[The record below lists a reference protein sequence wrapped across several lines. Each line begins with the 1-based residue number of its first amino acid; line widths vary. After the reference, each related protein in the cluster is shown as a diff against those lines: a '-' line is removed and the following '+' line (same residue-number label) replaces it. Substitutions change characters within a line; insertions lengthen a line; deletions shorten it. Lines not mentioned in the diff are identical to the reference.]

1 MTRVFSVLFALGTLI
16 LSGCS
21 SSDSTTNPPGATYY
35 VTAKIDGAD
44 FSTSGGTAVGFMTSG
59 TLTVTG
65 NITTAGTTRQISF
78 VLDDAAAGKSYN
90 MATNTDDSGVVLMMG
105 TLPTDSYLAGQG
117 FGSGTIAI
125 TSMSGSEVSGTFSFV
140 ASNGVS
146 TKTVTGGSFK
156 VKYTT
161 I

>member
-1 MTRVFSVLFALGTLI
+1 MTRVSIVLFALGILI

-21 SSDSTTNPPGATYY
+21 SSDSTTNPTAATYH

-65 NITTAGTTRQISF
+65 NITTGGSTRQISF
-78 VLDDAAAGKSYN
+78 VLDDAASGKSYN
-90 MATNTDDSGVVLMMG
+90 MATNTDESGVVLMMG
-105 TLPTDSYLAGQG
+105 TTPSDSYLAGQG
-117 FGSGTIAI
+117 FGSGTITI

-156 VKYTT
+156 VKYSV